1 MPKLAVFF
9 ALLLAGSTAA
19 MAQPIQQR
27 SGTDA
32 EQKACA
38 RDVSRHCRKLMDQGD
53 FVILA
58 CLQQH
63 RAKLSKACA
72 QVLVNHGQ

>member
-1 MPKLAVFF
+1 MPKFAVVF
-9 ALLLAGSTAA
+9 ALLMVGSAATAA
-19 MAQPIQQR
+19 PIQNR

-38 RDVSRHCRKLMDQGD
+38 RDVTRHCRKLMDQGD
-53 FVILA
+53 FVILG

-72 QVLVNHGQ
+72 RVLANHGQ